1 MACRCGNGVDDQT
14 FVIAIELLR
23 TAPLP
28 TDLRAGILLAM
39 ARIPGI
45 DQHPERDITGRPGV
59 AVAYH
64 GSQGT
69 QALIFDPS
77 TYALLGDREGLG
89 GTADLE
95 AGIVSSPTARP

>member
-1 MACRCGNGVDDQT
+1 
-14 FVIAIELLR
+14 
-23 TAPLP
+23 
-28 TDLRAGILLAM
+28 M

-45 DQHPERDITGRPGV
+45 EQHAERDITGRPGV

-77 TYALLGDREGLG
+77 THALLGDREGAG
-89 GTADLE
+89 GTADVDS
-95 AGIVSSPTARP
+95 GIVDTMTARP